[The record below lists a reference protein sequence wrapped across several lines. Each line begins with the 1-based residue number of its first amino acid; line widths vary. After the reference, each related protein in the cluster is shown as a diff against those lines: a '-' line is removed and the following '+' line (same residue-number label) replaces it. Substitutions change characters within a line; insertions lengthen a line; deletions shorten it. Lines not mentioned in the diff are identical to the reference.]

1 MAGFVGICGNRT
13 ALSTEEEVMRAL
25 GATVYSAKTISAL
38 LYRDDRVMLGKSFF
52 DFMEMPRTS
61 TSQEDLHVWIDGE
74 VFNESELS
82 KGQDIPFVDL
92 VRRHYKE
99 GTLDSLLKKT
109 DGVFVAI
116 LYDAQKG
123 TLQIITD
130 RFGLKPF
137 YLYQRNGQLIF
148 AAELKCF
155 LLFKDF
161 NLVIRKD
168 IIDCFIKLEH
178 LLGTATWFEGVEFL
192 RPASVYTYRTGTDDL
207 SVRLYW
213 NWGMIREN
221 RTVSF
226 DQAAD
231 EMASLL
237 DTAIQSRSKSSAR
250 VGISLSGGLDSRA
263 ILASVYK
270 KKPVTYTFGLED
282 SLDVKIARQVARKA
296 GVKHLY
302 FDIRTDHWL
311 ERRFRS
317 VWRTDGMEN
326 MYHFHFS
333 HIIEQIAESID
344 VNLNG
349 FLGDAVLGGSYL
361 SKKRRNFLNTRISPE
376 IARFY
381 YGEHAVLCDP
391 SDPYFDLDK
400 IDPYL
405 IYNRGRR
412 FINMGT
418 EDNAKN
424 IPQRLPFFEN
434 KLMEFAYSFGDEY
447 RYKSKVYN
455 SALIRKYGQFYT
467 TIPNALTGVP
477 LAEDPSLKQHLIKNF
492 NRYVEMFRYKL
503 GIPTSYTDVYNWI
516 KQPDTAALIMKI
528 LDPQKALYSQ
538 FSNINYIE
546 QYVHP
551 HLNRRMNFSKQI
563 MGALTLE
570 IWLQQVLCGKYRPD
584 SDAE

>member
-1 MAGFVGICGNRT
+1 MAGFVGICGNRAT
-13 ALSTEEEVMRAL
+13 LSTAEVERAVA
-25 GATVYSAKTISAL
+25 ATVYSAKTTSAL
-38 LYRDDRVMLGKSFF
+38 LYHDDRIVVGKSFF
-52 DFMEMPRTS
+52 DFMEMPKTAA
-61 TSQEDLHVWIDGE
+61 SQEHLHAWIDGE

-82 KGQDIPFVDL
+82 NGQRISFVDL
-92 VRRHYKE
+92 VCRHYAE
-99 GTLDSLLKKT
+99 GTLDSLLAKT
-109 DGVFVAI
+109 DGIFVAI
-116 LYDAQKG
+116 LYDVRKNH
-123 TLQIITD
+123 LLVMTD

-137 YLYQRNGQLIF
+137 YLCQRNGQLIF

-155 LLFKDF
+155 ALFKSF

-168 IIDCFIKLEH
+168 VIDCFIKIEH

-192 RPASVYTYRTGTDDL
+192 RPASVYTYRMNEDDL
-207 SVRLYW
+207 SARLYW
-213 NWGMIREN
+213 NWGMIKEN
-221 RTVSF
+221 RTISF

-231 EMASLL
+231 EIASLL
-237 DTAIQSRSKSSAR
+237 DAAIQSRSISDAR
-250 VGISLSGGLDSRA
+250 VGVSLSGGLDSRA

-270 KKPVTYTFGLED
+270 KKPVTYTFGLEH
-282 SLDVKIARQVARKA
+282 SRDVEIARAVSRKA

-302 FDIRTDHWL
+302 FDIRTDRWL
-311 ERRFRS
+311 ERRFKS

-361 SKKRRNFLNTRISPE
+361 VKKKRTFLNTRISSE
-376 IARFY
+376 TARYY

-391 SDPYFDLDK
+391 SDPYFDINK

-405 IYNRGRR
+405 MYNRGRR

-434 KLMEFAYSFGDEY
+434 KLMEFAYSLDDQY
-447 RYKSKVYN
+447 RLRSKVYN
-455 SALIRKYGQFYT
+455 SALIRKYGDFYT
-467 TIPNALTGVP
+467 TIPNAATGVP
-477 LAEDPSLKQHLIKNF
+477 LAEHPLLKHQVIKNF

-516 KQPDTAALIMKI
+516 KQPDTAALIVKI
-528 LDPQKALYSQ
+528 LDPRTALYRQ
-538 FSNINYIE
+538 FKDVNYIE
-546 QYVHP
+546 LYVNP
-551 HLNRRMNFSKQI
+551 HLHRRMNFSKQI
-563 MGALTLE
+563 MGALTFE
-570 IWLQQVLCGKYRPD
+570 IWLQQILKGTYK
-584 SDAE
+584 SAGDAE

>member
-1 MAGFVGICGNRT
+1 MAGFVGSCGRNKEGAT
-13 ALSTEEEVMRAL
+13 DQEIMRAV
-25 GATVYSAKTISAL
+25 GATVYSAKTTSVF
-38 LYRDDRVMLGKSFF
+38 LYRDHRLALARSFF
-52 DFMEMPRTS
+52 DFMEMPKVSSSR
-61 TSQEDLHVWIDGE
+61 EDLLVWIDGE
-74 VFNESELS
+74 VFNETALN
-82 KGQDIPFVDL
+82 KNQGIPFVDL
-92 VRRHYKE
+92 VHRHYKE
-99 GTLDSLLKKT
+99 GTLDALLKDT
-109 DGVFVAI
+109 DGVFVII
-116 LYDAQKG
+116 LYDVQTG
-123 TLQIITD
+123 TLHLITD

-155 LLFKDF
+155 PLLKNF

-168 IIDCFIKLEH
+168 LIDCFIKLEH

-192 RPASVYTYRTGTDDL
+192 RPASVYTYRIDIDDL
-207 SVRLYW
+207 SVRQYW

-221 RTVSF
+221 RSVSIE
-226 DQAAD
+226 QAAD
-231 EMASLL
+231 EMGSLL
-237 DTAIQSRSKSSAR
+237 DSAIQSRSNSNAR

-263 ILASVYK
+263 ILASVYRR
-270 KKPVTYTFGLED
+270 KPVTYTFGLED
-282 SLDVKIARQVARKA
+282 SRDVKIARQVSRKA

-311 ERRFRS
+311 EHRFRS

-333 HIIEQIAESID
+333 HIIERVAESID

-361 SKKRRNFLNTRISPE
+361 GKKKRIFLNTRISPE
-376 IARFY
+376 IARYY
-381 YGEHAVLCDP
+381 YGEHAALCDP

-418 EDNAKN
+418 EDNAKT

-434 KLMEFAYSFGDEY
+434 KLIEFAYSLDDKH
-447 RYKSKVYN
+447 RLKSKVYN
-455 SALIRKYGQFYT
+455 RALLRKYGEFYT
-467 TIPNALTGVP
+467 TIPNAATGVP
-477 LAEDPSLKQHLIKNF
+477 LAEAPSLKQQAISNF
-492 NRYVEMFRYKL
+492 NHYVDKFRYKL

-516 KQPDTAALIMKI
+516 KNPDTAALIMKI
-528 LDPQKALYSQ
+528 LDPKKALYSQ
-538 FSNINYIE
+538 FRNINYIE
-546 QYVHP
+546 QYVLP
-551 HLNRRMNFSKQI
+551 HLNRRINFSKQI
-563 MGALTLE
+563 MGALTFE
-570 IWLQQVLCGKYRPD
+570 IWLQQVLAGKYRSD
-584 SDAE
+584 KDAE

>member
-1 MAGFVGICGNRT
+1 MAGFVGICGNQKD
-13 ALSTEEEVMRAL
+13 LSTEAEVMRAL
-25 GATVYSAKTISAL
+25 DATIYSAKTTSAL
-38 LYRDDRVMLGKSFF
+38 LYRDHQVVLGKSFF
-52 DFMEMPRTS
+52 DFMEMPGTS
-61 TSQEDLHVWIDGE
+61 TSEENPHVWIDGE
-74 VFNESELS
+74 IFNESELR
-82 KGQDIPFVDL
+82 KGQNIPFADL
-92 VRRHYKE
+92 VRKHYKE
-99 GTLDSLLKKT
+99 GTLDSLLEKT
-109 DGVFVAI
+109 DGVFVVI
-116 LYDAQKG
+116 LYDLHKG

-137 YLYQRNGQLIF
+137 YLYHRNGQLIF
-148 AAELKCF
+148 ASELKCF
-155 LLFKDF
+155 PLFKNF

-168 IIDCFIKLEH
+168 IIDCFIKLEY

-192 RPASVYTYRTGTDDL
+192 RPASVYTYRVDTGNL
-207 SVRLYW
+207 SMRLYW
-213 NWGMIREN
+213 NWGMIRKN

-237 DTAIQSRSKSSAR
+237 DTAIQSRSRSNAR

-282 SLDVKIARQVARKA
+282 SRDVQIARQVSRKA

-311 ERRFRS
+311 ERRFQS

-361 SKKRRNFLNTRISPE
+361 GKTKRRFLNTRISSE
-376 IARFY
+376 IARSY
-381 YGEHAVLCDP
+381 YGEYAELCDP

-412 FINMGT
+412 LINMGT
-418 EDNAKN
+418 EDNAKT

-434 KLMEFAYSFGDEY
+434 KLIEFAYSLDDEY
-447 RYKSKVYN
+447 RFTSKVYN
-455 SALIRKYGQFYT
+455 SALMRKYGDFYA
-467 TIPNALTGVP
+467 TIPNASTGVP
-477 LAEDPSLKQHLIKNF
+477 LAEDPSLKQQAIKNF
-492 NRYVEMFRYKL
+492 NRYLNMFRYKL

-516 KQPDTAALIMKI
+516 KQPDTAALITKI
-528 LDPQKALYSQ
+528 LDPQKALYRQ
-538 FSNINYIE
+538 FRNVNYIE
-546 QYVHP
+546 QYLHP
-551 HLNRRMNFSKQI
+551 HINRRMNFSKQI

-570 IWLQQVLCGKYRPD
+570 IWLQQVLCGKYK
-584 SDAE
+584 SYGEAE

>member
-1 MAGFVGICGNRT
+1 MAGFVGICGTRA
-13 ALSTEEEVMRAL
+13 ALSTEEVMRAV
-25 GATVYSAKTISAL
+25 GATVYSARTTSAL
-38 LYRDDRVMLGKSFF
+38 LYHDDRIVIGKSFF
-52 DFMEMPRTS
+52 DFMEMPETAAA
-61 TSQEDLHVWIDGE
+61 QEHVQAWIDGE

-82 KGQDIPFVDL
+82 NGQRIPFVDL
-92 VRRHYKE
+92 VCRHYE
-99 GTLDSLLKKT
+99 AGTLDNLLAKT
-109 DGVFVAI
+109 DGIFVVI
-116 LYDAQKG
+116 LYDARKDHV
-123 TLQIITD
+123 LVMTD

-137 YLYQRNGQLIF
+137 YVCQRNGQLIF

-155 LLFKDF
+155 PLFKHF

-168 IIDCFIKLEH
+168 VIDCFIKIEH

-192 RPASVYTYRTGTDDL
+192 KPASVYTYRMKEDDL
-207 SVRLYW
+207 SVRQYW
-213 NWGMIREN
+213 NWGMIKEN
-221 RTVSF
+221 RTISF

-231 EMASLL
+231 EIGSLL
-237 DTAIQSRSKSSAR
+237 DAAIQSRSISNAR
-250 VGISLSGGLDSRA
+250 VGVSLSGGLDSRA

-270 KKPVTYTFGLED
+270 KKPITYTFGLEH
-282 SLDVKIARQVARKA
+282 SRDVEIARAVSRKA

-311 ERRFRS
+311 ERRFQS

-326 MYHFHFS
+326 MYNFHFS

-361 SKKRRNFLNTRISPE
+361 VKKKRTFLNTRISPE
-376 IARFY
+376 TARYY

-391 SDPYFDLDK
+391 SDPYFDIDK

-405 IYNRGRR
+405 MYNRGRR

-434 KLMEFAYSFGDEY
+434 KLMEFAYSLDDQY
-447 RYKSKVYN
+447 RLRSNVYN
-455 SALIRKYGQFYT
+455 SALIRKYGDFYT
-467 TIPNALTGVP
+467 TIPNAATGVP
-477 LAEDPSLKQHLIKNF
+477 LAEHPSLKDQVIKNF

-516 KQPDTAALIMKI
+516 KQPDTAALIVKI
-528 LDPQKALYSQ
+528 LDPKKALYRQ
-538 FSNINYIE
+538 FKDVNYIDL
-546 QYVHP
+546 YVNP
-551 HLNRRMNFSKQI
+551 HLHRRMNFSKQI
-563 MGALTLE
+563 MGALTFE
-570 IWLQQVLCGKYRPD
+570 IWLQQILNGRYKSAGDV
-584 SDAE
+584 E